1 MLKIKVSIHS
11 GSLLVLLLCLCKSFK
26 ELFLFA
32 LQEAYLSKAGAKVR
46 TIFQT
51 TKCFQEK
58 VSKFN
63 SILELKRV
71 GTTLK
76 GLTPYYIIYKGE
88 DIIYKVKALQM
99 LT

>member
-1 MLKIKVSIHS
+1 M
-11 GSLLVLLLCLCKSFK
+11 F
-26 ELFLFA
+26 
-32 LQEAYLSKAGAKVR
+32 SKAGAKVR

-51 TKCFQEK
+51 TKCFEEK
-58 VSKFN
+58 VWEFN
-63 SILELKRV
+63 RNLEIRRV
-71 GTTLK
+71 NTTLK

>member
-1 MLKIKVSIHS
+1 M
-11 GSLLVLLLCLCKSFK
+11 F
-26 ELFLFA
+26 
-32 LQEAYLSKAGAKVR
+32 SKAGAKVR

-51 TKCFQEK
+51 TKCFEEK
-58 VSKFN
+58 VWKFN

-76 GLTPYYIIYKGE
+76 ELTPYYIIYKGE

>member
-51 TKCFQEK
+51 TKCFEEK
-58 VSKFN
+58 VWKFN
-63 SILELKRV
+63 RNLEIRRV
-71 GTTLK
+71 NTTLK
-76 GLTPYYIIYKGE
+76 GLTPYYIIYKGGS
-88 DIIYKVKALQM
+88 II
-99 LT
+99 